1 MLASEEAVTAWTDR
15 VRAEYLEMPGLTLT
29 RWQMRRFWLLDE
41 SLCNAIVDVLVASG
55 FLWLRPDHTYAR
67 IGNDAC
73 RAKE

>member
-67 IGNDAC
+67 IGNDGC
-73 RAKE
+73 RAKG